1 MFGGCGVW
9 PLHSAVSQ
17 VGMLGSYIFF
27 GRLRQR
33 ACVIRFKGMHIE
45 SELNKR

>member
-1 MFGGCGVW
+1 MAPALCSVT
-9 PLHSAVSQ
+9 AQ

-27 GRLRQR
+27 GRLAQR